1 MARRWLLGLAAVPMV
16 ELGVLIVLA
25 RAIGWGGAV
34 VVTLISS
41 ATGLLLVRRSWRQWW
56 EAMNSEGGIAGIR
69 PGRIGEGALLL
80 LGTAWIVTPGPLTG
94 LVGVLLQIPR
104 VRRLVARMVVRWAVR
119 RWTGRI
125 GRF

>member
-1 MARRWLLGLAAVPMV
+1 MLRRWMLALAAVPLV
-16 ELGVLIVLA
+16 ELGVLILLA
-25 RAIGWGGAV
+25 RTIGWGGAV

-41 ATGLLLVRRSWRQWW
+41 ATGILLVRRSWRQWW
-56 EAMNSEGGIAGIR
+56 AAMNSEGGLAGLR

-94 LVGVLLQIPR
+94 LVGLLLQMPR
-104 VRRLVARMVVRWAVR
+104 VRRAVARVVVRWALR